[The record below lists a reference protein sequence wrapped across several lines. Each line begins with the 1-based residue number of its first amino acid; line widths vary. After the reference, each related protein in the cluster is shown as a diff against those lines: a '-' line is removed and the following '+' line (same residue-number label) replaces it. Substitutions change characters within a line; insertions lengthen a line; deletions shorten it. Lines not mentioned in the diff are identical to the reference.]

1 MNNIY
6 FISDIHLDPSNSEVT
21 DKFIN
26 FMLEKSKSIPNDDW
40 VLYFHIKGSTY
51 SDANT
56 YFSQS
61 KQTLEL
67 LFQ

>member
-1 MNNIY
+1 
-6 FISDIHLDPSNSEVT
+6 
-21 DKFIN
+21 
-26 FMLEKSKSIPNDDW
+26 MLEKSKSIPNDDW

-67 LFQ
+67 LLETLHHKSMKFIQQSYSAI